1 MLKLGIVLVLI
12 ILLFLMSSPLKAIT
26 EPFSCMS
33 RHYYKDE
40 NDQFVPLTNKI
51 CAYFTEE
58 ECADFQEECVFSN
71 IDQDKLKRENS
82 DEVNTM
88 LESMVHTCMI
98 PNPDVVMNQKC
109 LKNELRKS
117 AASTKS
123 GKRRIGRGSV
133 SGTRKSSL
141 NYDEIIRKCRLKPS
155 STYEKYILDKDCE
168 LFA

>member
-40 NDQFVPLTNKI
+40 DDKFVPLTNEI

-71 IDQDKLKRENS
+71 IDNDKLKRDNS

-88 LESMVHTCMI
+88 LESMIHTCMI

-109 LKNELRKS
+109 LKNELRNTTS
-117 AASTKS
+117 STTK
-123 GKRRIGRGSV
+123 GKRRIGKRS
-133 SGTRKSSL
+133 SAAGT
-141 NYDEIIRKCRLKPS
+141 IHKCRLKPS
-155 STYEKYILDKDCE
+155 STYEKYILDKDCG